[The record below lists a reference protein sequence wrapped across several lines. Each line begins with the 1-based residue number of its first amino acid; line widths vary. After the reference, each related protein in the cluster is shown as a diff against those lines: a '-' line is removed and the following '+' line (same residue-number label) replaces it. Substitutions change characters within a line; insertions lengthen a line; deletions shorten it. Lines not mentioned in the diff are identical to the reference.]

1 MSATRLSPLDSSF
14 LEVETPDAHMHVGWV
29 AIFSRPE
36 GAGRAQLRAAARPH
50 RGPAGRAP
58 RYRQKLATVPFGLND
73 PLWID
78 DEDFDVER
86 HVRRTTATSSTAS
99 SSG

>member
-1 MSATRLSPLDSSF
+1 
-14 LEVETPDAHMHVGWV
+14 MHVGWV
-29 AIFSRPE
+29 AIFSAPKERGAPSFE
-36 GAGRAQLRAAARPH
+36 QLRDHIAGRLA
-50 RGPAGRAP
+50 RAP

-86 HVRRTTATSSTAS
+86 HVRRDDGDQHRSHRRARDVGAARP
-99 SSG
+99 